1 MSECPFGDV
10 ETANPTPEEI
20 MLLEAIQAASRT
32 LWPIIAKMADVE
44 GDVRTGGRFCLL
56 DANGDQLAVWQ
67 EGEPPLTKIPVF
79 ARNARVKCQAVI
91 WHALLCSGE
100 VADVNADPPIYDGGI
115 TLSNGWVLAFS
126 GLRAE
131 LDRVYC
137 MLVGAVAGNDLLTQ
151 GRLNAIFQRGP
162 NEALVRVLY
171 QEAFM
176 GWFMQG
182 MGKAL
187 EGETA

>member
-10 ETANPTPEEI
+10 ETAELTPERIE
-20 MLLEAIQAASRT
+20 LLEAIQAASRT
-32 LWPIIAKMADVE
+32 LWPIIAKLADVE

-67 EGEPPLTKIPVF
+67 EGVPLGEKIPVY
-79 ARNARVKCQAVI
+79 AGNARVKCQAVI
-91 WHALLCSGE
+91 WHNVLCSGE
-100 VADVNADPPIYDGGI
+100 IADVDATPPIYDGGI
-115 TLSNGWVLAFS
+115 KLCNGWVLAFS

-137 MLVGAVAGNDLLTQ
+137 MLVAVVAENDLLTQ